1 MIEQVTSG
9 ATIVMAVSTKA
20 QPSVRRTRTRARLIE
35 SATEVVAEHGF
46 HAATVD
52 RIAQRAGFSVGALYS
67 NFKSKDELFF
77 AVFDGHL
84 VWFAQRLE
92 AVSDSAKP
100 TAAISDWLG
109 ALATEPEQFH
119 VFIEFWAYAVRK
131 PKVRRQFAKRMDQ
144 MRADVAAVIER
155 QTQNANTEPPLS
167 PELIALL
174 VLAIGRGLALEKL
187 ARPGAVPDKPIAELL
202 AGLLGT

>member
-1 MIEQVTSG
+1 VTND
-9 ATIVMAVSTKA
+9 AAIVMAVPTKA
-20 QPSVRRTRTRARLIE
+20 QPSVRRARTRACLIA

-67 NFKSKDELFF
+67 NFKSKDELLF

-100 TAAISDWLG
+100 AAAISDWLG
-109 ALATEPEQFH
+109 ALAAEPEQFH

-131 PKVRRQFAKRMDQ
+131 PKVRRQLAKRMDQ
-144 MRADVAAVIER
+144 MRADVAAVVER
-155 QTQNANTEPPLS
+155 QAKDADAEPPLS

-174 VLAIGRGLALEKL
+174 VLSLGRGLALEKL
-187 ARPGAVPDKPIAELL
+187 ARPGAVPDEPIGELL
-202 AGLLGT
+202 AGLLGA